1 MHKLQGIHATDEVN
15 CHNEKF
21 TFEALFNAYEEHW
34 LEYFPFNANHD
45 MSAPLGCSKLT
56 GLYISPGKTYA
67 TNVVYIGETN
77 EEEREVVELGFKS
90 LYNREMS
97 KNEKG
102 FAELAAKLGSSLIS
116 KGAKHFT
123 GGGFIYEKDLV
134 KRAFPELCKN
144 IDDSGL
150 IDLNLLTPILPG
162 VYKVGKH
169 GEFVIYAHK
178 YFRRE
183 FSLLNSLNVDFLKR
197 LEKLRGTDAKVRIA
211 IDMDCVG
218 LTSTQQI
225 GKEYEYWWGPKF
237 DDDLTEITFGLTV
250 HNNERFNELMSPVK
264 KTEFRWYEQGGR
276 HTFECEEIYGRL
288 NLRNEGNNYYG
299 CRFVHSMV
307 DYEKKRPVHLDGAIR
322 AYTQDKMVNREN
334 TTLDKTGRDSYYTKL
349 WRVDNAIPIATW
361 KELITHYYRG
371 NMQIGEYFNGRDK
384 VIDEIKE
391 TRKSKESKAPKLSD
405 FVPCY
410 LTSSSGLRFKISYHN
425 LPTQMED
432 ADILVSPTTEI
443 TSDKG
448 QFLSIESFAITFN
461 KLLKQRGLTLYIPQ
475 VEYTNYQ
482 DKIYN
487 LPLYKC
493 KNSSIANEVMSAFQD
508 LVKILVAEE
517 MDYAISFSLEIPY
530 ESRSAILSF
539 IGHIDCF
546 HKYFY
551 SEFFKPIP
559 YVERDMCNWCSDFYK
574 GITALFGN
582 NNDVD
587 PFHLI
592 QENDVLVADRKYIES
607 KYIEDIV
614 QDDRGVQMLFKL
626 NDEEREIFVKN
637 RLTGRAAFI
646 EKEVECSKCGS
657 DYLKCDCVLFK
668 IKDVC
673 RIIKKA
679 ELIGYCWAVE

>member
-1 MHKLQGIHATDEVN
+1 MKILQGIHATDEVN
-15 CHNEKF
+15 RYNEKF

-45 MSAPLGCSKLT
+45 MSTPLGCSKLT
-56 GLYISPGKTYA
+56 GLYISPGKTYT
-67 TNVVYIGETN
+67 TNVVYIGETD
-77 EEEREVVELGFKS
+77 EEEKEVVELGFKS

-116 KGAKHFT
+116 KGAKYFT

-134 KRAFPELCKN
+134 KRAFPELCEN

-169 GEFVIYAHK
+169 GEFVIYAHR
-178 YFRRE
+178 YFRRG

-197 LEKLRGTDAKVRIA
+197 LEKLRRTDAKVRIA

-218 LTSTQQI
+218 LTLTQQI
-225 GKEYEYWWGPKF
+225 EKEYEYWWGPKF
-237 DDDLTEITFGLTV
+237 NDDLTEIPFGLTV

-307 DYEKKRPVHLDGAIR
+307 DYDKKQPVHLDGAIR
-322 AYTQDKMVNREN
+322 AYTQDKMLSREN
-334 TTLDKTGRDSYYTKL
+334 TTLDRTGRDTYYTKL
-349 WRVDNAIPIATW
+349 WRVDNAIPIAIW
-361 KELITHYYRG
+361 KELITHYYRD

-384 VIDEIKE
+384 IIDEINE
-391 TRKSKESKAPKLSD
+391 RKSEQKNAIQLSD

-410 LTSSSGLRFKISYHN
+410 LSRSSGLRLKVTYHN
-425 LPTQMED
+425 LAKHSQE
-432 ADILVSPTTEI
+432 ADIQVSPTTYI
-443 TSDKG
+443 TSEKG
-448 QFLSIESFAITFN
+448 RLVIIESVAITLH
-461 KLLKQRGLTLYIPQ
+461 KLLRKKGLILEIPQ
-475 VEYTNYQ
+475 VEYANYQ
-482 DKIYN
+482 DRIFN

-493 KNSSIANEVMSAFQD
+493 KSSAIANDALLVIRD
-508 LVKILVAEE
+508 LIDCMVA
-517 MDYAISFSLEIPY
+517 DKSDCVRSFSLEIPY

-551 SEFFKPIP
+551 SKFFKPIP
-559 YVERDMCNWCSDFYK
+559 YVERDMCDWCSDFYK
-574 GITALFGN
+574 GITALVGN

-626 NDEEREIFVKN
+626 NDEEREIFVNN

-646 EKEVECSKCGS
+646 EKEVKCSKCKT
-657 DYLKCDCVLFK
+657 DYTKCDCVLFK
-668 IKDVC
+668 DKDVC
-673 RIIKKA
+673 RVVKKA